1 MSAERARR
9 ALKTALAAAVLA
21 AALSPAGC
29 APAPTEDGGKAVLRN
44 DASAG
49 ASANASPA
57 AISGTAASTSSK
69 QPDGSAT
76 GTLASGEGAKTA
88 VATPSPKTSPAVVG
102 GRAGGIPSPSVTDAT
117 ESSRATPSGDDGR
130 GGSTAAIEPFV
141 VVSVVGD
148 DARGVILAPVRV
160 KLETEHDTALDVLLR
175 AAQEQG
181 VPVKYR
187 GRGRTAYIE
196 AIGGLSEFDRGPMS
210 GWLYR
215 VGGVFPNV
223 GAGAY
228 RVRPGD
234 RVEFLYTTDGGRDV
248 REVAP

>member
-1 MSAERARR
+1 M
-9 ALKTALAAAVLA
+9 TAAVE
-21 AALSPAGC
+21 P
-29 APAPTEDGGKAVLRN
+29 
-44 DASAG
+44 SA
-49 ASANASPA
+49 
-57 AISGTAASTSSK
+57 I
-69 QPDGSAT
+69 
-76 GTLASGEGAKTA
+76 
-88 VATPSPKTSPAVVG
+88 
-102 GRAGGIPSPSVTDAT
+102 
-117 ESSRATPSGDDGR
+117 
-130 GGSTAAIEPFV
+130 
-141 VVSVVGD
+141 VSVIGD

-215 VGGVFPNV
+215 VDGVFPSV

-228 RVRPGD
+228 FVRPGD

-248 REVAP
+248 RGAAP